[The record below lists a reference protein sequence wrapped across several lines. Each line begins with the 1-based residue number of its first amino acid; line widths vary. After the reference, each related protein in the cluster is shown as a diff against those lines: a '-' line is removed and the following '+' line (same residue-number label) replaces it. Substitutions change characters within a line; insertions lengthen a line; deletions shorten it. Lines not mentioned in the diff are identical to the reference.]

1 MLLPTVKVYNAD
13 LLDLAFEMLFQ
24 RAAELV
30 GEKETRRMF
39 ARHGPLKPRDRARR
53 KNVRLAVE
61 YYSMPEDSAAS
72 ESWQGASQKKTKPCR
87 RRDAGGQ
94 RVAPTVCDEGA
105 DPPGAQEQLGP
116 RRHLRHL
123 GSATFFFPK
132 CCNNI
137 FADLKSTGIRR
148 QINLCAG

>member
-61 YYSMPEDSAAS
+61 YYSMPEDKRSIGKLA
-72 ESWQGASQKKTKPCR
+72 R
-87 RRDAGGQ
+87 RLAKENE
-94 RVAPTVCDEGA
+94 TL
-105 DPPGAQEQLGP
+105 PPKRCWGP
-116 RRHLRHL
+116 K
-123 GSATFFFPK
+123 GST
-132 CCNNI
+132 
-137 FADLKSTGIRR
+137 DRL
-148 QINLCAG
+148 